1 MSAVNDQQQTAC
13 KYLISQLRN
22 SIIITSLFLIHDP
35 LFFSFFFKSA
45 KPHFHVAPHL
55 TLATQM
61 HLGAHE
67 FACLDFCTLC

>member
-1 MSAVNDQQQTAC
+1 MSAVNDQQQTAR

-22 SIIITSLFLIHDP
+22 SIIITSLFLIHDA
-35 LFFSFFFKSA
+35 LFLKSA
-45 KPHFHVAPHL
+45 KPHFHVASHL